1 MPSHCCCSNTP
12 GPPKRVLLVRLRRLL
27 CFVLVWGQAVWAGSG
42 PQQNGAE
49 EVIDVQLRWKHQFQ
63 FAGYYAAIAKGYYRE
78 EGLDVRLHEGGPNVT
93 PVEEVLSGRA
103 QYGEANSELLY
114 ARLHGKPLV
123 ALAVIFQHSPSV
135 LVARTDQ
142 GVRTVHDLIGKPL
155 MLMDAQTDADFL
167 AMFRSEGIPLEK
179 LQLLPSSY
187 QIGDVHHP
195 GRD

>member
-78 EGLDVRLHEGGPNVT
+78 EGLDVRLHEGG
-93 PVEEVLSGRA
+93 
-103 QYGEANSELLY
+103 
-114 ARLHGKPLV
+114 
-123 ALAVIFQHSPSV
+123 
-135 LVARTDQ
+135 
-142 GVRTVHDLIGKPL
+142 
-155 MLMDAQTDADFL
+155 
-167 AMFRSEGIPLEK
+167 
-179 LQLLPSSY
+179 
-187 QIGDVHHP
+187 
-195 GRD
+195 